1 MKSEFLFVIKGNG
14 GGMSNETTPT
24 LVGDHQ
30 NRITDFTAI
39 IVEVKA
45 DDTDE

>member
-1 MKSEFLFVIKGNG
+1 
-14 GGMSNETTPT
+14 MSDEAAPT

-45 DDTDE
+45 DDTHE